1 MMGYAIPQ
9 TGCNH
14 SKSLQLVW
22 HTSNSLY
29 IQKHCNRYGIP
40 IQIRKTLLLLIKSNF
55 YGISLQSNLSYIQP
69 GK

>member
-1 MMGYAIPQ
+1 MPTLKRFVTIRKPF
-9 TGCNH
+9 H
-14 SKSLQLVW
+14 
-22 HTSNSLY
+22 
-29 IQKHCNRYGIP
+29 RYGIP